1 MNLQTQVNIPKFEGK
16 LIDYTSKIF
25 LLGSCFSQNIG
36 DKLAYF
42 KFDAVQNPFGILFH
56 PLAIEN
62 LIEKAIQGYEFEEKD
77 LGYLNEIW
85 FSFDAHSALNA
96 IDKEEIIRKLNRQVK
111 ITRKQIFE
119 ASHIFITLGTAWVY
133 RYKKTQKIV
142 ANCHKVP
149 QKEFTKELL
158 SIGDINQSLQK
169 CIRII
174 QQVNPKCEI
183 VFTISPVRHIKNGMA
198 ENNRSKSHL
207 LVAVNQVV
215 ASNKNTTYFPSYEIQ
230 IDELRD
236 YRFYAEDMIHP
247 NAIAIEYIWERF
259 KTTYINATEFAILKE
274 IDIIQKG
281 LNHKPFHQN
290 TKAHQEFLKSLSIR
304 KQELQ
309 KSHPQIK
316 F

>member
-62 LIEKAIQGYEFEEKD
+62 LIEKAIQDYKFEEKD

-85 FSFDAHSALNA
+85 FTFDAHSALNT
-96 IDKEEIIRKLNRQVK
+96 IDKLDIIDNLNLQLK
-111 ITRKQIFE
+111 ITRKRIFE

-133 RYKKTQKIV
+133 RYKETQKIV

-149 QKEFTKELL
+149 QKEFVKELL
-158 SIGDINQSLQK
+158 SVAEIHRSLQN
-169 CIRII
+169 CISQI
-174 QQVNPKCEI
+174 QKVNPNCEI
-183 VFTISPVRHIKNGMA
+183 VVTVSPVRHIKNGIA

-207 LVAVNQVV
+207 LAAVHPIVD
-215 ASNKNTTYFPSYEIQ
+215 SNKNTSYFPSYEIQ
-230 IDELRD
+230 MDELRD
-236 YRFYAEDMIHP
+236 YRFYAEDLIHP
-247 NAIAIEYIWERF
+247 NATAIEYIWERF
-259 KTTYINATEFAILKE
+259 KNTLIDPKEFHILKE
-274 IDIIQKG
+274 IDGIQKG
-281 LNHKPFHQN
+281 LQHKPFYQDS
-290 TKAHQEFLKSLSIR
+290 KAHQEFLKSLSIR
-304 KQELQ
+304 KQKLQ